1 MNDYLLILAQAAGSP
16 EGAPAAPQGTE
27 TQTGTQTAAP
37 GDEPAPADGKQ
48 APQKSMWEMMLPM
61 VLIIAVFY
69 LFMFRG
75 PKKKQQQHQQMLS
88 ALKKNDRIRT
98 IGGIIGT
105 VVDVRDEEVVIKID
119 EATNTKMRIVRSAI
133 SKVFA
138 EGEEV
143 KS

>member
-1 MNDYLLILAQAAGSP
+1 MDDYLVILAQAAGSP
-16 EGAPAAPQGTE
+16 EEAPAAPQGTD

-37 GDEPAPADGKQ
+37 GEQPPADVQPKPKQ
-48 APQKSMWEMMLPM
+48 SMWEMMLPM
-61 VLIIAVFY
+61 LLIFAVFY

>member
-16 EGAPAAPQGTE
+16 EGTPAAPQGTE
-27 TQTGTQTAAP
+27 TQTGTQTTAP
-37 GDEPAPADGKQ
+37 GEQPPADVKPK
-48 APQKSMWEMMLPM
+48 PQQSMWEMMLPM
-61 VLIIAVFY
+61 LLIFAVFY

-88 ALKKNDRIRT
+88 GLKKNDRIRT